1 MYEYKII
8 NSKAKTG
15 IFRNQPAGADQVL
28 LNELGA
34 EGWELVNVTPIGG
47 TSIKSY
53 GGSTVGF
60 VYHLK
65 RLTAAK

>member
-8 NSKAKTG
+8 TTKAKTG
-15 IFRNQPAGADQVL
+15 IFKNQPADEDQKT
-28 LNELGA
+28 LNILGSA
-34 EGWELVNVTPIGG
+34 GWELISVNPIGG

-65 RLTAAK
+65 RLTAQK